1 MTTTATATPDRYSR
15 ISQSLHWISMILIV
29 VLWIAGFTMVDFMRD
44 SDARN
49 TVYRLHVAG
58 GNLIFLLTIARVVM
72 IFFEKRPAPPE
83 GVTGFKRVMFEGNHY
98 ALYVVLLLLALSGS
112 FMLIQSGLT
121 PATMSTLTPDMVQD
135 VAPRQGHNIFSKLF
149 LLLFV
154 MHVIG
159 VMRYQFMDGDVMG
172 RMGIRFPGKS
182 A

>member
-83 GVTGFKRVMFEGNHY
+83 GVTRV
-98 ALYVVLLLLALSGS
+98 
-112 FMLIQSGLT
+112 
-121 PATMSTLTPDMVQD
+121 
-135 VAPRQGHNIFSKLF
+135 
-149 LLLFV
+149 
-154 MHVIG
+154 
-159 VMRYQFMDGDVMG
+159 
-172 RMGIRFPGKS
+172 
-182 A
+182 

>member
-1 MTTTATATPDRYSR
+1 
-15 ISQSLHWISMILIV
+15 
-29 VLWIAGFTMVDFMRD
+29 
-44 SDARN
+44 
-49 TVYRLHVAG
+49 
-58 GNLIFLLTIARVVM
+58 
-72 IFFEKRPAPPE
+72 
-83 GVTGFKRVMFEGNHY
+83 MFEGNHY